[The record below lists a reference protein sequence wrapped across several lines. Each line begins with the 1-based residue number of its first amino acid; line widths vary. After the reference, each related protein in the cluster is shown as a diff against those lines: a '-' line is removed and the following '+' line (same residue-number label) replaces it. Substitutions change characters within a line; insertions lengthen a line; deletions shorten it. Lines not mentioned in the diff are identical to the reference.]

1 MRLVGGRPRLTVKL
15 RIEAHG
21 PVLNLS
27 SPILK
32 SRVDLRLNR
41 VGATPNRANPTP
53 SRAEATPDG
62 FDLGADQARR
72 IDVDQRN
79 GVDADLLV
87 SRRLVPHRSQRG
99 EIVEDVHPSD
109 HPVGPQHR
117 RVPGH
122 FGVKAA
128 RPSSNRARGI
138 PAEPRASANSLRS
151 PNRAPGLLPASRPAS
166 PTLWAKAPFQP
177 PPTRPTP
184 PAPPAA
190 PRRPTAKPAPAAA
203 TTPRI
208 RLAKGGTLK
217 DRAVRKARRPPP
229 STAGTNRDDRH
240 RPKDD
245 HSPRL
250 RNEAH
255 RRKGGRS
262 RNSRNMRRPR
272 G

>member
-1 MRLVGGRPRLTVKL
+1 MRLVGGRPRPTVKL

-122 FGVKAA
+122 FGVKDGQAFIQPGA
-128 RPSSNRARGI
+128 RDPSGTADVCEFSPLAE
-138 PAEPRASANSLRS
+138 PPSPLAEPRAGSS
-151 PNRAPGLLPASRPAS
+151 PRVPSRFAYPLGEGSVPTTADAAYASRPAS
-166 PTLWAKAPFQP
+166 RSQAADGEAR
-177 PPTRPTP
+177 TR
-184 PAPPAA
+184 
-190 PRRPTAKPAPAAA
+190 R
-203 TTPRI
+203 
-208 RLAKGGTLK
+208 
-217 DRAVRKARRPPP
+217 
-229 STAGTNRDDRH
+229 RDDAENQAGEGRH
-240 RPKDD
+240 SKGPGGEEGEEAASQ
-245 HSPRL
+245 HG
-250 RNEAH
+250 RNES
-255 RRKGGRS
+255 RR
-262 RNSRNMRRPR
+262 
-272 G
+272 

>member
-1 MRLVGGRPRLTVKL
+1 MRLVGGRPRPTVKL

-41 VGATPNRANPTP
+41 VG
-53 SRAEATPDG
+53 ATPDG

-109 HPVGPQHR
+109 HPIGPQHR

-122 FGVKAA
+122 FGVKGGQAFIQPGA
-128 RPSSNRARGI
+128 RDPSGTADVCEFSPLAE
-138 PAEPRASANSLRS
+138 PPSPLAEPRAGSS
-151 PNRAPGLLPASRPAS
+151 PRVPSRFAYPLGEGSVPTTADAAYASRPAS
-166 PTLWAKAPFQP
+166 RSQAADGEAR
-177 PPTRPTP
+177 TR
-184 PAPPAA
+184 
-190 PRRPTAKPAPAAA
+190 R
-203 TTPRI
+203 
-208 RLAKGGTLK
+208 
-217 DRAVRKARRPPP
+217 
-229 STAGTNRDDRH
+229 RDDAENQAGEGRH
-240 RPKDD
+240 SKGPGGEEGEEAASQ
-245 HSPRL
+245 HG
-250 RNEAH
+250 RNES
-255 RRKGGRS
+255 RR
-262 RNSRNMRRPR
+262 
-272 G
+272 

>member
-41 VGATPNRANPTP
+41 VGATPNRARATASRANPTP
-53 SRAEATPDG
+53 NRAEATPDG

-117 RVPGH
+117 RAPGH
-122 FGVKAA
+122 FGVKGGQAFIQPGA
-128 RPSSNRARGI
+128 RDPSGTADVCEFS
-138 PAEPRASANSLRS
+138 PLAEPRAGSS
-151 PNRAPGLLPASRPAS
+151 PRVPSRFAYPLGKGSVPTTADAAYASRPAS
-166 PTLWAKAPFQP
+166 RSQAADGEAR
-177 PPTRPTP
+177 TR
-184 PAPPAA
+184 
-190 PRRPTAKPAPAAA
+190 R
-203 TTPRI
+203 
-208 RLAKGGTLK
+208 
-217 DRAVRKARRPPP
+217 
-229 STAGTNRDDRH
+229 RDDAENQAGEGRH
-240 RPKDD
+240 SKGPGGEEGEEAASQ
-245 HSPRL
+245 HG
-250 RNEAH
+250 RNES
-255 RRKGGRS
+255 RR
-262 RNSRNMRRPR
+262 
-272 G
+272 

>member
-41 VGATPNRANPTP
+41 VGATPSRANPTP

-122 FGVKAA
+122 FGVKGGQAFIQPGA
-128 RPSSNRARGI
+128 RDPSGTADVCEFSPLAE
-138 PAEPRASANSLRS
+138 PPSPLAEPRAGSS
-151 PNRAPGLLPASRPAS
+151 PRVPSRFAYPLGEGSVPTTADAAYASRPAS
-166 PTLWAKAPFQP
+166 RSQAADGEAR
-177 PPTRPTP
+177 TR
-184 PAPPAA
+184 
-190 PRRPTAKPAPAAA
+190 R
-203 TTPRI
+203 
-208 RLAKGGTLK
+208 
-217 DRAVRKARRPPP
+217 
-229 STAGTNRDDRH
+229 RDDAENQAGKGRH
-240 RPKDD
+240 SKGPGGEEGEEAASQ
-245 HSPRL
+245 HG
-250 RNEAH
+250 RNES
-255 RRKGGRS
+255 RR
-262 RNSRNMRRPR
+262 
-272 G
+272 

>member
-122 FGVKAA
+122 FGVKGGQAFIQPGA
-128 RPSSNRARGI
+128 RDPSGTADVCEFSPLAE
-138 PAEPRASANSLRS
+138 PPSPLAEPRAGSS
-151 PNRAPGLLPASRPAS
+151 PRVPSRFAYPLGEGSVPTTADAAYASRPAS
-166 PTLWAKAPFQP
+166 RSQAADGEAR
-177 PPTRPTP
+177 TR
-184 PAPPAA
+184 
-190 PRRPTAKPAPAAA
+190 R
-203 TTPRI
+203 
-208 RLAKGGTLK
+208 
-217 DRAVRKARRPPP
+217 
-229 STAGTNRDDRH
+229 RDDAENQAGEGRH
-240 RPKDD
+240 SKGPGGEEGEEAASQ
-245 HSPRL
+245 HG
-250 RNEAH
+250 RNES
-255 RRKGGRS
+255 RR
-262 RNSRNMRRPR
+262 
-272 G
+272 

>member
-1 MRLVGGRPRLTVKL
+1 MRLVGGRPRPTVKL

-122 FGVKAA
+122 FGVKGGQAFIQPGA
-128 RPSSNRARGI
+128 RDPSGTADVCEFSPLAE
-138 PAEPRASANSLRS
+138 PPSPLAEPRAGSS
-151 PNRAPGLLPASRPAS
+151 PRVPSRFAYPLGEGSVPTTADAAYASRPAS
-166 PTLWAKAPFQP
+166 RSQAADGEAR
-177 PPTRPTP
+177 TR
-184 PAPPAA
+184 
-190 PRRPTAKPAPAAA
+190 R
-203 TTPRI
+203 
-208 RLAKGGTLK
+208 
-217 DRAVRKARRPPP
+217 
-229 STAGTNRDDRH
+229 RDDAENQAGEGRH
-240 RPKDD
+240 SKGPGGEEGEEAASQ
-245 HSPRL
+245 HG
-250 RNEAH
+250 RNES
-255 RRKGGRS
+255 RR
-262 RNSRNMRRPR
+262 
-272 G
+272 

>member
-1 MRLVGGRPRLTVKL
+1 MRLVGGRPRPTVKL

-41 VGATPNRANPTP
+41 VG
-53 SRAEATPDG
+53 ATPDG

-109 HPVGPQHR
+109 HPIGPQHR

-122 FGVKAA
+122 FGVKGGQAFIQPGA
-128 RPSSNRARGI
+128 RDPSGTADVCEFSPLAE
-138 PAEPRASANSLRS
+138 PPSPLAEPRAGSS
-151 PNRAPGLLPASRPAS
+151 PRVPSRFAYPLGEGSVPTTADAAYASRPAS
-166 PTLWAKAPFQP
+166 RSQAADGEAR
-177 PPTRPTP
+177 TR
-184 PAPPAA
+184 
-190 PRRPTAKPAPAAA
+190 R
-203 TTPRI
+203 
-208 RLAKGGTLK
+208 
-217 DRAVRKARRPPP
+217 
-229 STAGTNRDDRH
+229 RDDAENQAGKGRH
-240 RPKDD
+240 SKGPGGEEGEEAASQ
-245 HSPRL
+245 HG
-250 RNEAH
+250 RNES
-255 RRKGGRS
+255 RR
-262 RNSRNMRRPR
+262 
-272 G
+272 

>member
-1 MRLVGGRPRLTVKL
+1 MRLVGGRPRPTVKL

-21 PVLNLS
+21 SVLNLS

-122 FGVKAA
+122 FGVKGGQAFIQPGA
-128 RPSSNRARGI
+128 RDPSGTADVCEFSPLAE
-138 PAEPRASANSLRS
+138 PPSPLAEPRAGSS
-151 PNRAPGLLPASRPAS
+151 PRVPSRFAYPLGEGSVPTTADAAYASRPAS
-166 PTLWAKAPFQP
+166 RSQAADGEAR
-177 PPTRPTP
+177 TR
-184 PAPPAA
+184 
-190 PRRPTAKPAPAAA
+190 R
-203 TTPRI
+203 
-208 RLAKGGTLK
+208 
-217 DRAVRKARRPPP
+217 
-229 STAGTNRDDRH
+229 RDDAENQAGKGRH
-240 RPKDD
+240 SKGPGGEEGEEAASQ
-245 HSPRL
+245 HG
-250 RNEAH
+250 RNES
-255 RRKGGRS
+255 RR
-262 RNSRNMRRPR
+262 
-272 G
+272 

>member
-41 VGATPNRANPTP
+41 VGATPNRANPTPSRAEATP

-122 FGVKAA
+122 FGVKGGQAFIQPGA
-128 RPSSNRARGI
+128 RDPSGTAGVCEFS
-138 PAEPRASANSLRS
+138 PLAEPRAGSS
-151 PNRAPGLLPASRPAS
+151 PRVPSRFAYPLGEGSVPTTADAAYASRPAS
-166 PTLWAKAPFQP
+166 RSQAADGEAR
-177 PPTRPTP
+177 TR
-184 PAPPAA
+184 
-190 PRRPTAKPAPAAA
+190 R
-203 TTPRI
+203 
-208 RLAKGGTLK
+208 
-217 DRAVRKARRPPP
+217 
-229 STAGTNRDDRH
+229 RDDAENQAGKGRH
-240 RPKDD
+240 SKGPGGEEGEEAASQ
-245 HSPRL
+245 HG
-250 RNEAH
+250 RNES
-255 RRKGGRS
+255 RR
-262 RNSRNMRRPR
+262 
-272 G
+272 

>member
-122 FGVKAA
+122 FGVKGGQAFIQPGA
-128 RPSSNRARGI
+128 RDPSGTADVCEFSPLAE
-138 PAEPRASANSLRS
+138 PPSPLAEPRAGSS
-151 PNRAPGLLPASRPAS
+151 PRVPSRFAYPLGEGSVPTTADAAYASRPAS
-166 PTLWAKAPFQP
+166 RSQAADGEAR
-177 PPTRPTP
+177 TR
-184 PAPPAA
+184 
-190 PRRPTAKPAPAAA
+190 R
-203 TTPRI
+203 
-208 RLAKGGTLK
+208 
-217 DRAVRKARRPPP
+217 
-229 STAGTNRDDRH
+229 RDDAENQAGKGRH
-240 RPKDD
+240 SKGPGGEEGEEAASQ
-245 HSPRL
+245 HG
-250 RNEAH
+250 RNES
-255 RRKGGRS
+255 RR
-262 RNSRNMRRPR
+262 
-272 G
+272 

>member
-41 VGATPNRANPTP
+41 VGATPNRARATASRANPTP
-53 SRAEATPDG
+53 NRAEATPDG

-122 FGVKAA
+122 FGVKGGQAFIQPGA
-128 RPSSNRARGI
+128 RDPSGTADVCEFSPLAE
-138 PAEPRASANSLRS
+138 PPSPLAEPRAGSS
-151 PNRAPGLLPASRPAS
+151 PRVPSRFAYPLGEGSVPTTADAAYASRPAS
-166 PTLWAKAPFQP
+166 RSQAADGEAR
-177 PPTRPTP
+177 TR
-184 PAPPAA
+184 
-190 PRRPTAKPAPAAA
+190 R
-203 TTPRI
+203 
-208 RLAKGGTLK
+208 
-217 DRAVRKARRPPP
+217 
-229 STAGTNRDDRH
+229 RDDAENQAGKGRH
-240 RPKDD
+240 SKGPGGEEGEEAASQ
-245 HSPRL
+245 HG
-250 RNEAH
+250 RNES
-255 RRKGGRS
+255 RR
-262 RNSRNMRRPR
+262 
-272 G
+272 

>member
-1 MRLVGGRPRLTVKL
+1 MRLVGGRPRPTVKL

-41 VGATPNRANPTP
+41 VGATPNRARATASRANPTP
-53 SRAEATPDG
+53 NRAEATPDG

-117 RVPGH
+117 RAPGH
-122 FGVKAA
+122 FGVKGGQAFIQPGA
-128 RPSSNRARGI
+128 RDPSGTADVCEFS
-138 PAEPRASANSLRS
+138 PLAEPRAGSS
-151 PNRAPGLLPASRPAS
+151 PRVPSRFAYPLGEGSVPTTADAAYASRPAS
-166 PTLWAKAPFQP
+166 
-177 PPTRPTP
+177 
-184 PAPPAA
+184 
-190 PRRPTAKPAPAAA
+190 
-203 TTPRI
+203 
-208 RLAKGGTLK
+208 
-217 DRAVRKARRPPP
+217 
-229 STAGTNRDDRH
+229 RDDAENQAGEGRH
-240 RPKDD
+240 SKGPGGEEGEEAASQ
-245 HSPRL
+245 HG
-250 RNEAH
+250 RNES
-255 RRKGGRS
+255 RR
-262 RNSRNMRRPR
+262 
-272 G
+272 